1 METSSRQHGATA
13 VVRSVATAL
22 CPSVPQSDVR
32 DMVVQLYPALAGSRY
47 LRVFDNAG
55 IDHRSLA
62 QPVDWYGHDH
72 SQAERFGLAVDKGS
86 ALATA
91 AATDALSQA
100 GVTAHEVDAVVV
112 VSTTVV
118 RSPAL
123 DAALVAP
130 LGLRSD
136 VRRIPVAGM
145 ASLGGAAGL
154 ALGADLVA
162 AGHHC
167 VLVVAVEMNS
177 LMFTPGDDSP
187 EALVT
192 MALFSDGA
200 AAVVLTVLSDDDT
213 GPVTPTAPASQD
225 SPAGG
230 VGGGDG
236 PLCVVASAADLV
248 AGSLGVMGFDVDDNG
263 LRWRLAAD
271 VPDVALANTARSV
284 DAALAVA
291 GWDRTDVDH
300 LLLHPGGVKVVA
312 ACAEALGVGMEPM
325 ETSLGVLR
333 DVGNMSG
340 VTVLMVLQRHL
351 AAGHLAAGPPAGR
364 ALLTAMGPGF
374 GFEHVLLETA
384 GSLSRAA
391 SVAR

>member
-1 METSSRQHGATA
+1 MATSPNQQSGTT

-32 DMVVQLYPALAGSRY
+32 ELAVQLFPSLADSRY
-47 LRVFDNAG
+47 LKIFDNAG
-55 IDHRSLA
+55 IEHRSLA
-62 QPVDWYGHDH
+62 QPVDWYGQHH
-72 SQAERFGLAVDKGS
+72 TQAERFALAVELGT
-86 ALATA
+86 ALAA
-91 AATDALSQA
+91 DAATQALAGA
-100 GVTAHEVDAVVV
+100 GVTAGDVDAVVV

-123 DAALVAP
+123 DAALVAS

-136 VRRIPVAGM
+136 VRRVPVAGM

-154 ALGADLVA
+154 ALGADLMA
-162 AGHHC
+162 AGHAC
-167 VLVVAVEMNS
+167 VLVVAVEMNT

-200 AAVVLTVLSDDDT
+200 AAVVLGAARHEPGGLGQSGEPTDT
-213 GPVTPTAPASQD
+213 AAAAPA
-225 SPAGG
+225 
-230 VGGGDG
+230 G
-236 PLCVVASAADLV
+236 PGQLRVVASVADLV
-248 AGSLGVMGFDVDDNG
+248 PDSLGVMGFDVDDNG
-263 LRWRLAAD
+263 LHWRLAAN

-291 GWDRTDVDH
+291 GWDRSDVDH
-300 LLLHPGGVKVVA
+300 LLLHPGGVKVLA
-312 ACAEALGVGMEPM
+312 ACAEALGVSTQAM

-340 VTVLMVLQRHL
+340 VTVLMVLQRHM
-351 AAGHLAAGPPAGR
+351 AAGPPPGR

-374 GFEHVLLETA
+374 GFEHVLLEPW
-384 GSLSRAA
+384 GPRLRAA
-391 SVAR
+391 SATH

>member
-1 METSSRQHGATA
+1 MATSPNQQSAPA

-22 CPSVPQSDVR
+22 CPSVPQHEVR
-32 DMVVQLYPALAGSRY
+32 DLAVQLYPSLAGSRY
-47 LRVFDNAG
+47 LKVFDNAG

-62 QPVDWYGHDH
+62 QPVDWYRQRH
-72 SQAERFGLAVDKGS
+72 SQTERFALAVEVGG
-86 ALATA
+86 ALATTA
-91 AATDALSQA
+91 STEALAMA
-100 GVTAHEVDAVVV
+100 GVTPGEVDALVV

-123 DAALVAP
+123 DAALVAS

-136 VRRIPVAGM
+136 VRRIPMAGM

-162 AGHHC
+162 AGHQT
-167 VLVVAVEMNS
+167 VLVVAVEVNS

-200 AAVVLTVLSDDDT
+200 AAVVL
-213 GPVTPTAPASQD
+213 GA
-225 SPAGG
+225 SPADGG
-230 VGGGDG
+230 SSPGLLQVVG
-236 PLCVVASAADLV
+236 SMADLV
-248 AGSLGVMGFDVDDNG
+248 PESLGVMGFDVDDDG
-263 LRWRLAAD
+263 LHWRLAAN

-291 GWDRTDVDH
+291 GWNRADVDH

-312 ACAEALGVGMEPM
+312 ACGTALGVDLEHMA
-325 ETSLGVLR
+325 TSLGVLR
-333 DVGNMSG
+333 DVGNLSG
-340 VTVLMVLQRHL
+340 VTVLMVLQRHM
-351 AAGHLAAGPPAGR
+351 AAGPPTGR

-374 GFEHVLLETA
+374 GFEHVLLEPV
-384 GSLSRAA
+384 GPLI
-391 SVAR
+391 

>member
-1 METSSRQHGATA
+1 VATSPNQQSGTA

-32 DMVVQLYPALAGSRY
+32 ELAVQLFPSLADSRY
-47 LRVFDNAG
+47 LKIFDNAG

-62 QPVDWYGHDH
+62 QPVDWYGQHH
-72 SQAERFGLAVDKGS
+72 TQAERFALAV
-86 ALATA
+86 ALGVTL
-91 AATDALSQA
+91 ATDAATQALAGA
-100 GVTAHEVDAVVV
+100 GVTAAEVDAVVV

-123 DAALVAP
+123 DAALVAS

-136 VRRIPVAGM
+136 VRRVPVAGM

-162 AGHHC
+162 AGHAC
-167 VLVVAVEMNS
+167 VLVVAVEMNT

-200 AAVVLTVLSDDDT
+200 AAVVLTSAHDEPGDAVGHGGQDVPGQPDEPVDAT
-213 GPVTPTAPASQD
+213 G
-225 SPAGG
+225 AGSG
-230 VGGGDG
+230 Q
-236 PLCVVASAADLV
+236 LRVVASVADLV
-248 AGSLGVMGFDVDDNG
+248 PDSLGVMGFDVDDDG
-263 LRWRLAAD
+263 LHWRLAAN

-291 GWDRTDVDH
+291 GWDRSDVDH
-300 LLLHPGGVKVVA
+300 LLLHPGGVKVLA
-312 ACAEALGVGMEPM
+312 ACAEALGVGMEAL

-351 AAGHLAAGPPAGR
+351 AAGPPPGR
-364 ALLTAMGPGF
+364 AMLTAMGPGF
-374 GFEHVLLETA
+374 GFEHVLLEPW
-384 GSLSRAA
+384 GLRPLAA
-391 SVAR
+391 SATH

>member
-1 METSSRQHGATA
+1 VATSPNQQSGTA

-32 DMVVQLYPALAGSRY
+32 ELAVQLFPSLADSRY
-47 LRVFDNAG
+47 LKIFDNAG

-62 QPVDWYGHDH
+62 QPVDWYGQHH
-72 SQAERFGLAVDKGS
+72 TQAERFALAV
-86 ALATA
+86 ALGVTL
-91 AATDALSQA
+91 ATDAATQALAGA
-100 GVTAHEVDAVVV
+100 GVTAAEVDAVVV

-123 DAALVAP
+123 DAALVAS

-136 VRRIPVAGM
+136 VRRVPVAGM

-162 AGHHC
+162 AGHAC
-167 VLVVAVEMNS
+167 VLVVAVEMNT

-200 AAVVLTVLSDDDT
+200 AAVVLGAARHEPGGLGPSGEPTDT
-213 GPVTPTAPASQD
+213 AAPA
-225 SPAGG
+225 PAGSG
-230 VGGGDG
+230 Q
-236 PLCVVASAADLV
+236 LRVVASVADLV
-248 AGSLGVMGFDVDDNG
+248 PDSLGVMGFDVDDDG
-263 LRWRLAAD
+263 LHWRLAAN

-291 GWDRTDVDH
+291 GWDRSDVDH
-300 LLLHPGGVKVVA
+300 LLLHPGGVKVLA
-312 ACAEALGVGMEPM
+312 ACAEALGVGMEAL

-351 AAGHLAAGPPAGR
+351 AAGPPPGR
-364 ALLTAMGPGF
+364 AMLTAMGPGF
-374 GFEHVLLETA
+374 GFEHVLLEPW
-384 GSLSRAA
+384 GLRPLAA
-391 SVAR
+391 SATH

>member
-1 METSSRQHGATA
+1 VATSPNQQSGTA

-32 DMVVQLYPALAGSRY
+32 ELAVQLFPSLADSRY
-47 LRVFDNAG
+47 LKIFDNAG

-62 QPVDWYGHDH
+62 QPVDWYGQHH
-72 SQAERFGLAVDKGS
+72 TQAERFALAV
-86 ALATA
+86 ALGVTL
-91 AATDALSQA
+91 ATDAATQALAGA
-100 GVTAHEVDAVVV
+100 GVTAAEVDAVVV

-123 DAALVAP
+123 DAALVAS

-136 VRRIPVAGM
+136 VRRVPVAGM

-162 AGHHC
+162 AGHAC
-167 VLVVAVEMNS
+167 VLVVAVEMNT

-200 AAVVLTVLSDDDT
+200 AAVVLGAGRHEPGGLGPSGEPTDT
-213 GPVTPTAPASQD
+213 AAPA
-225 SPAGG
+225 PAGSG
-230 VGGGDG
+230 Q
-236 PLCVVASAADLV
+236 LRVVASVADLV
-248 AGSLGVMGFDVDDNG
+248 PDSLGVMGFDVDDDG
-263 LRWRLAAD
+263 LHWRLAAN

-291 GWDRTDVDH
+291 GWDRSDVDH
-300 LLLHPGGVKVVA
+300 LLLHPGGVKVLA
-312 ACAEALGVGMEPM
+312 ACAEALGVGMEAL

-351 AAGHLAAGPPAGR
+351 AAGPPPGR
-364 ALLTAMGPGF
+364 AMLTAMGPGF
-374 GFEHVLLETA
+374 GFEHVLLEPW
-384 GSLSRAA
+384 GLRPLAA
-391 SVAR
+391 SATH